1 MESGFKYRDVISI
14 TDFNRKD
21 LELLFDRANTLEQYS
36 KSRLR
41 LLENKVMALAFF
53 EPSTRTRM
61 SFETAMK
68 RLGGSTIGFTSE
80 EAISIAKGETLGDT
94 IRMLDAYSDIIVI
107 RHRLEGAAKYA
118 AEVASVPVINGG
130 DGKQH
135 HPTQAM
141 IDLYTIWRIKGG
153 IDGLTYGV
161 LGDLKYARTSASF
174 TLALGLF
181 RPKKIYLISHPLLK
195 MRENVK
201 RYLRSRGIEF
211 EEVERADDVIEEL
224 DVLYVTRIQ
233 KERFPDPSEYEKVK
247 GTYIVNMRLISKAK
261 SDMIILHP
269 LPRTEEIDRK
279 IDTTP
284 HAAYF
289 KQARWGVPIRMALLT
304 LIFDV
309 EV

>member
-1 MESGFKYRDVISI
+1 LESGFKYRDVISI

>member
-14 TDFNRKD
+14 TDFSRKD
-21 LELLFDRANTLEQYS
+21 LELLFDRANALERYIKS
-36 KSRLR
+36 KLR

-141 IDLYTIWRIKGG
+141 IDLYTIWRLKEEV
-153 IDGLTYGV
+153 DGLTYGV

-181 RPKKIYLISHPLLK
+181 SPRKIYLISHPLLR

-201 RYLRSRGIEF
+201 RYLRNKGIEF
-211 EEVERADDVIEEL
+211 EEVERVDDVIEEL

-247 GTYIVNMRLISKAK
+247 GTYAVNMRLLSKAK
-261 SDMIILHP
+261 RDLIILHP
-269 LPRTEEIDRK
+269 LPRTEEIDRR
-279 IDTTP
+279 IDETS

-289 KQARWGVPIRMALLT
+289 KQAQWGVPIRMALLT